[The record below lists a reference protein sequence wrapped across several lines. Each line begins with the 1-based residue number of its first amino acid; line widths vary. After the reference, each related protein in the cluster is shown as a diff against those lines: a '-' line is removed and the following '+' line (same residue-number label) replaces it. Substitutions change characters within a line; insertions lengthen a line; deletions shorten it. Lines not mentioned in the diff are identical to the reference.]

1 MTGNRPLRRLM
12 IGLALLSLVLPT
24 VAASAQE
31 HIELNLIH
39 CWGALRDPWVQDQ
52 IAIFNREYPNVTVN
66 TKLAGCNALQEEVI
80 ISIASGA
87 PYQVPM
93 LRGDG
98 MLELAR
104 QGALMSLTPFLERE
118 GISESIWFPAEIEAV
133 KYEGQVYG
141 LPHRAGADM
150 NNILLYNTQLFA
162 EAGLDP
168 NAPPTTFE
176 ELDTVSRSLTRFN
189 GDQIVVVPFDFQ
201 DQGTY
206 GPLAW
211 LYAGGGTF
219 LSPDGSEAAFYSPEA
234 LETINFVRDYIARH
248 LRGPANIKGGN
259 AAFANN
265 QVAMLGRGTFSYAA
279 IREINPD
286 TPIAMAL
293 RPKKPD
299 SPWTGVYEPTLVFS
313 IPKGLREAEIEA
325 AWKLIYYLTID
336 EESAGGFLLRQ
347 GRPSPIQ
354 EYNFNPMYFEINPYF
369 GIIPSAME
377 TAAPLPLPP
386 GFTDVLTQFRQTWHA
401 LERNHA
407 LVPNSE
413 LQEAARV
420 ANAILR
426 EYAGQ

>member
-1 MTGNRPLRRLM
+1 MVALHPRRRLVF
-12 IGLALLSLVLPT
+12 GLFLVILAMPAL
-24 VAASAQE
+24 AASAQE
-31 HIELNLIH
+31 RIELNLIH

-52 IAIFNREYPNVTVN
+52 IAIFNREYPNVKVN
-66 TKLAGCNALQEEVI
+66 TKLAGCNDLQQEVI
-80 ISIASGA
+80 ISIAAGA
-87 PYQVPM
+87 PFQVPM

-104 QGALMSLTPFLERE
+104 QGALMSLSPFLERE
-118 GISESIWFPAEIEAV
+118 GISESIWFPREIEGV

-162 EAGLDP
+162 ESGLDP
-168 NAPPTTFE
+168 NKPPTTFE
-176 ELDTVSRSLTRFN
+176 ELDEMSRPLTRFN
-189 GDQIVVVPFDFQ
+189 GDQITVVPFDFV

-211 LYAGGGTF
+211 LYAGGGSF
-219 LSPDGSEAAFYSPEA
+219 LSPDGSEVTFNSPEA

-248 LRGPANIKGGN
+248 LRGPANIMGGE

-265 QVAMLGRGTFSYAA
+265 QVAMLGRGTFSYAS
-279 IREINPD
+279 ILNRNPE

-293 RPKKPD
+293 RPKRSD

-313 IPKGLREAEIEA
+313 IPKGVRESEVEV

-336 EESAGGFLLRQ
+336 EEAAGGFLLRQ
-347 GRPSPIQ
+347 GRPSPIR
-354 EYNFNPMYFEINPYF
+354 EYNFNPEYFEVNPYF
-369 GIIPSAME
+369 GIVPTAME
-377 TAAPLPLPP
+377 TAAPLPVPP
-386 GFTDVLTQFRQTWHA
+386 GFTDVLTQFRQMWHS

-407 LVPNSE
+407 LVPTSE
-413 LQEAARV
+413 FQEAARV
-420 ANAILR
+420 ANATLR
-426 EYAGQ
+426 EHAAR